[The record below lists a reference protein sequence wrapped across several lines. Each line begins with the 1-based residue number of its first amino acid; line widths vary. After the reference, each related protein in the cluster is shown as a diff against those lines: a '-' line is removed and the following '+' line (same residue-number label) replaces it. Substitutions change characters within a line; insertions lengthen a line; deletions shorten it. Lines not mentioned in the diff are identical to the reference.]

1 MSEKPIRR
9 LDAVHAPASGRARA
23 LWLCLTIL
31 WCATGSAASGA
42 EVVSVEGQP
51 LAANVERLS
60 RALDYLGAPLEA
72 RVRTE
77 LNIAARKRDGRRI
90 QELLEPVCLA
100 TLRINPEERV
110 KALRGAASAQL
121 RQGGYTPVILKI
133 VNEAEV
139 TKRLKI
145 NSPQAGPVYSGM
157 SKLSAFRMRQP
168 ALRENENTD
177 ERDDRFLDVAMFTS
191 RPMTEQLSGLAV
203 EYVIALIYS
212 SEAGKREATMSFD
225 IGQGTQDLGFRSDL
239 PILFDVLP
247 AVETRL
253 RVRDADG
260 SPTMGRF
267 LFLDRTGRVHP
278 PQPKRFSPDFFFQK
292 HIYRADGEI
301 VLLSPGEYTMF
312 HGRGPEYRWQRRK
325 VVIPDAGRHEI
336 AVKLERWIDPMAFGY
351 LSGDHHIHA
360 AGCAHYTQPSEG
372 VDPAAMLRQVKGE
385 ALHVGCVLTWG
396 PGFDHQHKFFSADAD
411 KVSEPMTL
419 LKYDIEVS
427 GFGSQALG
435 HVCLLNLEEQIY
447 PGANGHKD
455 WPTWTLPVL
464 EWAKAQG
471 GVTGY
476 AHSGSGLQ
484 VNAGAAA
491 GRMLARLDS
500 NDDKTLDRS
509 EARAGLLTEP
519 FAKVDADGNGRLS
532 QDELTRSHDRVADQL
547 PNVAIPELNGVGAQE
562 IFVTAALGACDF
574 ISAMDTAR
582 LLEWNCWYHLLN
594 CGMPVKVSGETDFP
608 CMSGTRVGQG
618 RVYVQTGKTDKVNFT
633 KWCDQLA
640 KGASYVSDGYGHA
653 MAFKVNGARA
663 GDSVRL
669 KTPGEV
675 TVSAKVAFS
684 TETPLEAA
692 YGAVPQVAQRVV
704 GDTVVMY
711 ADPPAP
717 GQGGYRPSTRTVEL
731 VVNGEVVERRR
742 VPADDKIHEVKFETK
757 IERSSW
763 VALRE
768 FPQMHTNPVNVLVA
782 GKPIRVSRRSAQWC
796 IDSIEHLWAVRGRR
810 IADDERMAASLAYDK
825 ALKIYRKIAEES
837 PADR

>member
-1 MSEKPIRR
+1 MR
-9 LDAVHAPASGRARA
+9 LAARCGCMGFLFC
-23 LWLCLTIL
+23 LWGGGAI
-31 WCATGSAASGA
+31 GA
-42 EVVSVEGQP
+42 ENAAVEGQP
-51 LAANVERLS
+51 LAANVGRLAQ
-60 RALDYLGAPLEA
+60 ALEYLGAPIDSKL
-72 RVRTE
+72 RRN
-77 LNIAARKRDGRRI
+77 LDLAARKRDSRRI
-90 QELLEPVCLA
+90 QELLDPACLA

-110 KALRGAASAQL
+110 KASRGEAPARL
-121 RQGGYTPVILKI
+121 RQGGYTPAILKI

-139 TKRLKI
+139 TKRLKLS
-145 NSPQAGPVYSGM
+145 SPQAGPVYSGM

-168 ALRENENTD
+168 DLRENENIE
-177 ERDDRFLDVAMFTS
+177 ERDDRFLDVGLFTS

-203 EYVIALIYS
+203 EYAIALIYS
-212 SEAGKREATMSFD
+212 SESGKREATLSFD
-225 IGQGTQDLGFRSDL
+225 IGQGTQDLGFRSEL

-267 LFLDRTGRVHP
+267 LFLDRSGRVHP
-278 PQPKRFSPDFFFQK
+278 PQPKRLSPDFFFQK

-301 VLLSPGEYTMF
+301 SLLSPGEYTMF
-312 HGRGPEYRWQRRK
+312 YGRGPEYRWQRRR
-325 VVIPDAGRHEI
+325 VVIPEAESHEI
-336 AVKLERWIDPMAFGY
+336 AVALERWIDPAKLGY

-360 AGCAHYTQPSEG
+360 AGCAHYTQPSQG
-372 VDPAAMLRQVKGE
+372 VDPDAMLRQVKGE

-396 PGFDHQHKFFSADAD
+396 PGFDHQHKFFSSGAD
-411 KVSEPMTL
+411 KVSEPMTV

-435 HVCLLNLEEQIY
+435 HVCLLNLKEQIY
-447 PGANGHKD
+447 PGADGHKD

-484 VNAGAAA
+484 VNAAAAA
-491 GRMLARLDS
+491 GRMLAKLDD
-500 NDDKTLDRS
+500 NGDKTLDRD

-519 FAKVDADGNGRLS
+519 FATIDADGNGRVTR
-532 QDELTRSHDRVADQL
+532 DELTRSHDRVADRL

-618 RVYVQTGKTDKVNFT
+618 RVYVQTGRTDKVDFT
-633 KWCDQLA
+633 KWCNQLA

-653 MAFKVNGARA
+653 MEFKVNGVRA
-663 GDSVRL
+663 GDSVKLRQA
-669 KTPGEV
+669 GEV
-675 TVSAKVAFS
+675 SVTAKVAFS
-684 TETPLEAA
+684 SETPLEAA
-692 YGAVPQVAQRVV
+692 YGAVPQVSQRVV

-711 ADPPAP
+711 ADPPSP
-717 GQGGYRPSTRTVEL
+717 GEGGYRPSTRTVEL
-731 VVNGEVVERRR
+731 VVNGRVVERRR
-742 VPADDKIHEVKFETK
+742 VPADDTIHEISFEAR

-768 FPQMHTNPVNVLVA
+768 IPQMHTNPVNVLVG
-782 GKPIRVSRRSAQWC
+782 GKPIRASRRSAQWC

-810 IADDERMAASLAYDK
+810 IADDERMAASVAYDR
-825 ALKIYRKIAEES
+825 ALKIYREIAGES

>member
-1 MSEKPIRR
+1 MREKPTRR
-9 LDAVHAPASGRARA
+9 LDEVVTPAGERAWG
-23 LWLCLTIL
+23 LWLCLAIL
-31 WCATGSAASGA
+31 WGA
-42 EVVSVEGQP
+42 KGPDAPGTEVVSVEGQP

-60 RALDYLGAPLEA
+60 RALEYLGAPLDA
-72 RVRTE
+72 RLRTD
-77 LNIAARKRDGRRI
+77 LNAASRERDGRRI
-90 QELLEPVCLA
+90 QELLDPECLA

-110 KALRGAASAQL
+110 KVSRGAASARL
-121 RQGGYTPVILKI
+121 RQGGYTPVILKV
-133 VNEAEV
+133 VNAAEV
-139 TKRLKI
+139 TKRLKLG
-145 NSPQAGPVYSGM
+145 SPQAGPVYSGM

-177 ERDDRFLDVAMFTS
+177 RRDDRFLDVAMFTS

-203 EYVIALIYS
+203 EYAIALIYS
-212 SEAGKREATMSFD
+212 SEAGKREATLSFD

-253 RVRDADG
+253 RVKDADG

-267 LFLDRTGRVHP
+267 LFLDRSGRVHP

-301 VLLSPGEYTMF
+301 VLLSPGEYTM
-312 HGRGPEYRWQRRK
+312 HYGRGPEYRWKRRK
-325 VVIPDAGRHEI
+325 VVIPDAGGHEI
-336 AVKLERWIDPMAFGY
+336 AVKLERWIDPTEFGY

-396 PGFDHQHKFFSADAD
+396 PGFDHQHKFFSPDADA
-411 KVSEPMTL
+411 VSEPMTL

-435 HVCLLNLEEQIY
+435 HVCLLNLKEQIY

-484 VNAGAAA
+484 VNAAAA
-491 GRMLARLDS
+491 AKRMLARLDR
-500 NDDKTLDRS
+500 NDDKALDRA
-509 EARAGLLTEP
+509 EALAGLLTEP
-519 FAKVDADGNGRLS
+519 FATIDADGNGSLALN
-532 QDELTRSHDRVADQL
+532 ELTRSHDRVADQL

-594 CGMPVKVSGETDFP
+594 CGMDI
-608 CMSGTRVGQG
+608 
-618 RVYVQTGKTDKVNFT
+618 
-633 KWCDQLA
+633 
-640 KGASYVSDGYGHA
+640 
-653 MAFKVNGARA
+653 
-663 GDSVRL
+663 
-669 KTPGEV
+669 TP
-675 TVSAKVAFS
+675 
-684 TETPLEAA
+684 
-692 YGAVPQVAQRVV
+692 R
-704 GDTVVMY
+704 
-711 ADPPAP
+711 
-717 GQGGYRPSTRTVEL
+717 
-731 VVNGEVVERRR
+731 
-742 VPADDKIHEVKFETK
+742 
-757 IERSSW
+757 
-763 VALRE
+763 
-768 FPQMHTNPVNVLVA
+768 
-782 GKPIRVSRRSAQWC
+782 
-796 IDSIEHLWAVRGRR
+796 
-810 IADDERMAASLAYDK
+810 
-825 ALKIYRKIAEES
+825 ALKSAAR
-837 PADR
+837 R